1 MSFEKNK
8 QVKFKSLNLL
18 GGKKNK
24 APLKYLKKKKVVQAI
39 IIIIIII
46 YFLKK

>member
-24 APLKYLKKKKVVQAI
+24 APLKY
-39 IIIIIII
+39 
-46 YFLKK
+46 F